1 MTDKEKQ
8 LIDHLRRLKQVQP
21 DFAYLKSFKRVL
33 ENRIVLDV
41 KSEPIFF
48 FRAFRLA
55 ASFGVFLLAFMGLG
69 FGMVVAT
76 QNIPVDTFLYPVKLV
91 GEKIQL
97 GVQSFDA
104 KSRADLKL
112 KFALNRLS
120 ELKDLEEN
128 NLNDPSKIKAL
139 LDGYNQELSGIQNE
153 VLRISVERD
162 GETLGYL
169 LEVESRLENISGE
182 LKVLRFDSVVPEVYL
197 DAENFSSF
205 MKELVSRKIFEY
217 ETKNRIFADDG
228 QKWQRAMNEFL
239 RLRSRG
245 QMLAFSLNSSL
256 SDGLKTTA
264 LELTESGEPLVTPQ
278 PENTSL
284 TLDNLR
290 SLNQEL
296 DSWQVSFNALSESG
310 SDEDLLKLFDS
321 LSEFEAR
328 LAEAE
333 TLLK

>member
-239 RLRSRG
+239 RLRS
-245 QMLAFSLNSSL
+245 
-256 SDGLKTTA
+256 
-264 LELTESGEPLVTPQ
+264 
-278 PENTSL
+278 
-284 TLDNLR
+284 
-290 SLNQEL
+290 
-296 DSWQVSFNALSESG
+296 
-310 SDEDLLKLFDS
+310 
-321 LSEFEAR
+321 
-328 LAEAE
+328 
-333 TLLK
+333 